1 MVVVYSGGVTS
12 SQLLLCCSF
21 FQKAIENKPTKDYI
35 PFKDGCPC
43 ATKLA
48 DDPCMKEFLK
58 CPKFQNKKCPFKN
71 AATIKELCE
80 EMSKISVDNPD
91 HQLALQVVFKA
102 IHAASKSL
110 EAEMGECPAFKTSAG
125 CPFKS
130 VKSNGKPLVEPPEA
144 AL

>member
-1 MVVVYSGGVTS
+1 
-12 SQLLLCCSF
+12 
-21 FQKAIENKPTKDYI
+21 
-35 PFKDGCPC
+35 
-43 ATKLA
+43 
-48 DDPCMKEFLK
+48 
-58 CPKFQNKKCPFKN
+58 
-71 AATIKELCE
+71 
-80 EMSKISVDNPD
+80 MSKISVDNPD

-110 EAEMGECPAFKTSAG
+110 EAEMGECPAFKTSNG